1 MLAELEQTLKTS
13 HPGDEYKIDHE
24 YLVELVK
31 ELGRLK
37 LIEEQYRI
45 LKSLQKEPLN

>member
-31 ELGRLK
+31 SLKELELLRSK
-37 LIEEQYRI
+37 YSI
-45 LKSLQKEPLN
+45 LRASFSKDV